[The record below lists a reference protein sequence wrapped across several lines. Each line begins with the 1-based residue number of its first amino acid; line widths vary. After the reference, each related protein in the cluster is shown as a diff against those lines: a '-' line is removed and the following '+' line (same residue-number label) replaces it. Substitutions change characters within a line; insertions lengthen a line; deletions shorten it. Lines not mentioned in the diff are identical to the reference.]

1 MPIQT
6 RTSIQRATQSKT
18 TRQQD
23 GGLATAQSTSASQT
37 MTPTE
42 VKQDKSKR
50 PPRKRA
56 RCSISESMEPVA
68 ASTERVPAEHSHL
81 AGLFNVP
88 IDILAEIAVY
98 LHPVD
103 LVYLSRT
110 SKFFRNIL
118 MNRASAYIW
127 RSAGLN
133 VQNLPPCPKDIS
145 ELQYAALLFTES
157 CSICGDHAFR
167 LMDPILLVR
176 LCPRCHKEQAVGIH
190 RVTDS
195 SLVFRSPSMRKAW
208 PGFLCYKY
216 STFYRLCSW
225 EALYTRARVVL
236 ISRC

>member
-1 MPIQT
+1 MT
-6 RTSIQRATQSKT
+6 SSRSSIQRATQSKT

-145 ELQYAALLFTES
+145 ELQYAALSFTES
-157 CSICGDHAFR
+157 CSFDSAHGVTKNNFVPGKHYIRGHAWCLFQDARAVKSKLNALERKGDR
-167 LMDPILLVR
+167 Q
-176 LCPRCHKEQAVGIH
+176 E
-190 RVTDS
+190 TDS
-195 SLVFRSPSMRKAW
+195 W
-208 PGFLCYKY
+208 ID
-216 STFYRLCSW
+216 
-225 EALYTRARVVL
+225 E
-236 ISRC
+236 